1 MQNLSYVINL
11 IATKKNCR
19 ITDFSIAQFLD
30 TSSWKKRR
38 RGRSTMT
45 QNKKYRSRTEIICDI
60 LQIARSDGNGVVQ
73 TKIMYSA
80 FLSYHQVKEYLT
92 ILIGNDLLQ
101 HDLGNQRFRITEK
114 GVRFLQLCDQIGDL
128 IEVEES

>member
-1 MQNLSYVINL
+1 
-11 IATKKNCR
+11 
-19 ITDFSIAQFLD
+19 
-30 TSSWKKRR
+30 
-38 RGRSTMT
+38 
-45 QNKKYRSRTEIICDI
+45 
-60 LQIARSDGNGVVQ
+60 VQ

-80 FLSYHQVKEYLT
+80 FLSYYQVKEYLT

-128 IEVEES
+128 LEVEER